1 MSPSGVD
8 RRLQRLE
15 WTVIRRLDGLLQ
27 GDYRTI
33 FKGHGIDL
41 ADIREYVFGDD
52 VRHIDWNVTAR
63 LDTPYVREYLED
75 REISG
80 QFLLDLSPSVDFG
93 TVDRRKRDLVLDFTA
108 GLARLLTR
116 HGNRIGATIYGSRVE
131 RAIPTRGGR
140 VQVLRILNELER
152 RPRLERAPLT
162 SLAELLDAGMRS
174 LRRRSLVFVVS
185 DFFSAAGWEARLER
199 IARRHET
206 LAIRLI
212 DPRESELPDI
222 GPVVLTDSETGEQLR
237 VDTHDRRFRERFT
250 EAARRREERLARGFA
265 RAGVDGLLPRPDEAL
280 VRATVP
286 FAVARPQAVVAVPSQ
301 EGTVILAIDVSGS
314 MLAEDMKPNRIEAAK
329 AAARAFVDKQSES
342 VKIGVVSFSG
352 DASIVQSPTTDKG
365 LVIAAINR
373 LRPQRATAI
382 GRAILVSLDAIAE
395 SQGSE
400 ADLPSS
406 ILQQPGQPDGSATP
420 RPSATIPAYL
430 AGQHAAASI
439 VLLSDGQNNQF
450 PAPLDIVD
458 QASSRGV
465 RIYTIGVGSAAGAI
479 VRLQGRAVRTA
490 LDETTLKKI
499 AEITDGQYFNA
510 NTEADLRAVYENLT
524 TELVVR
530 NEKTEL
536 TAYATL
542 AAAVLAVFA
551 GAFSLLWFN
560 RLP

>member
-1 MSPSGVD
+1 MNFIWPSA
-8 RRLQRLE
+8 
-15 WTVIRRLDGLLQ
+15 LL
-27 GDYRTI
+27 
-33 FKGHGIDL
+33 
-41 ADIREYVFGDD
+41 
-52 VRHIDWNVTAR
+52 
-63 LDTPYVREYLED
+63 
-75 REISG
+75 
-80 QFLLDLSPSVDFG
+80 LLV
-93 TVDRRKRDLVLDFTA
+93 VVA
-108 GLARLLTR
+108 GLA
-116 HGNRIGATIYGSRVE
+116 
-131 RAIPTRGGR
+131 
-140 VQVLRILNELER
+140 VLYV
-152 RPRLERAPLT
+152 
-162 SLAELLDAGMRS
+162 LAQ
-174 LRRRSLVFVVS
+174 RRRNRYALRYANLSLVRE
-185 DFFSAAGWEARLER
+185 AIGKGPGW
-199 IARRHET
+199 RRHLPPALFI
-206 LAIRLI
+206 LA
-212 DPRESELPDI
+212 
-222 GPVVLTDSETGEQLR
+222 
-237 VDTHDRRFRERFT
+237 
-250 EAARRREERLARGFA
+250 LAFMA
-265 RAGVDGLLPRPDEAL
+265 I
-280 VRATVP
+280 
-286 FAVARPQAVVAVPSQ
+286 AVARPQAVVAVPSQ

-314 MLAEDMKPNRIEAAK
+314 MLAEDMKPNRMEAAK

-352 DASIVQSPTTDKG
+352 DASIVQSPTTDKT

>member
-1 MSPSGVD
+1 MNFIWPSA
-8 RRLQRLE
+8 
-15 WTVIRRLDGLLQ
+15 LL
-27 GDYRTI
+27 
-33 FKGHGIDL
+33 
-41 ADIREYVFGDD
+41 
-52 VRHIDWNVTAR
+52 
-63 LDTPYVREYLED
+63 
-75 REISG
+75 
-80 QFLLDLSPSVDFG
+80 LLV
-93 TVDRRKRDLVLDFTA
+93 VVA
-108 GLARLLTR
+108 GLA
-116 HGNRIGATIYGSRVE
+116 
-131 RAIPTRGGR
+131 
-140 VQVLRILNELER
+140 VLYV
-152 RPRLERAPLT
+152 
-162 SLAELLDAGMRS
+162 LAQ
-174 LRRRSLVFVVS
+174 RRRNRYALRYANLSLVRE
-185 DFFSAAGWEARLER
+185 AIGKGPGW
-199 IARRHET
+199 RRHVPPALFI
-206 LAIRLI
+206 LA
-212 DPRESELPDI
+212 
-222 GPVVLTDSETGEQLR
+222 
-237 VDTHDRRFRERFT
+237 
-250 EAARRREERLARGFA
+250 LAFMA
-265 RAGVDGLLPRPDEAL
+265 I
-280 VRATVP
+280 
-286 FAVARPQAVVAVPSQ
+286 AVARPQAVVAVPSQ

-314 MLAEDMKPNRIEAAK
+314 MLAEDMKPNRMEAAK

-352 DASIVQSPTTDKG
+352 DASIVQSPTTDKT

-395 SQGSE
+395 SQWSE

-406 ILQQPGQPDGSATP
+406 ILQQPGLPDGSATP